1 MVYTWAPKGET
12 PVLKVSLNRD
22 HYSVISAISLAGEL
36 YLSMQKQ
43 AFDSAA
49 VIRFLKEL
57 LAQITGKLLIIWDGA
72 SIHRSKPLR
81 KFLSEG
87 AAKRIHLER
96 LPGYAPELNPD
107 EGVWQYLK
115 RVEMGNICARN
126 MEELGNELSEAH
138 QRLAAKSEII
148 QSFFAHAGL
157 D

>member
-1 MVYTWAPKGET
+1 
-12 PVLKVSLNRD
+12 
-22 HYSVISAISLAGEL
+22 
-36 YLSMQKQ
+36 
-43 AFDSAA
+43 
-49 VIRFLKEL
+49 
-57 LAQITGKLLIIWDGA
+57 
-72 SIHRSKPLR
+72 
-81 KFLSEG
+81 
-87 AAKRIHLER
+87 
-96 LPGYAPELNPD
+96 LNPD